1 MEERDPKRKHNNT
14 DDTLYS
20 DPTILG
26 SAVQHI
32 SVNPYCPVLII
43 KDEFALRSKHTSGR
57 LRYAVC
63 CDGSEKSLSTASFTS
78 KLLDRSK
85 GDEMIAICVETNKC
99 SSATVNEALNHYL
112 ET

>member
-1 MEERDPKRKHNNT
+1 VINADIYIYR
-14 DDTLYS
+14 

-43 KDEFALRSKHTSGR
+43 KDEFALRSKHPSGR

-63 CDGSEKSLSTASFTS
+63 SDGSEKSLNTISFTS
-78 KLLDRSK
+78 RLLDRSK
-85 GDEMIAICVETNKC
+85 GDELVVICVETTKIN
-99 SSATVNEALNHYL
+99 SQSVNDTVNHYL
-112 ET
+112 EGQGVMIQI